1 MGLFKEVKDKVTV
14 RQAAEYYGLRANRSG
29 MIRCICHEDKNPSMK
44 VDRRYYCFGCGCTG
58 DVIDFVSNLFGLN
71 LFEAAKKLA
80 DDFGIS
86 DRAPYDQPPY
96 VKSDVPIRD
105 RKLSLPDKMAQLVY
119 EENYKRCLLAYT
131 DYLRMLDDWRKEYPP
146 KSPDEAFDPRFVCAM
161 QELTIVEYKVD
172 ILLFG
177 TEEEQRAMVAELMK
191 GVKEVEQT
199 CRRYFNKRG
208 KRSIQ
213 ADDQHGEPGKGEGCE
228 RISAEIA

>member
-14 RQAAEYYGLRANRSG
+14 
-29 MIRCICHEDKNPSMK
+29 M
-44 VDRRYYCFGCGCTG
+44 
-58 DVIDFVSNLFGLN
+58 
-71 LFEAAKKLA
+71 
-80 DDFGIS
+80 
-86 DRAPYDQPPY
+86 QPPY
-96 VKSDVPIRD
+96 VKSDRPILD
-105 RKLSLPDKMAQLVY
+105 RKQSLPDKMAQLVY

-161 QELTIVEYKVD
+161 QELSIVEYKVD

-177 TEEEQRAMVAELMK
+177 TEEEQGDMVAELMK
-191 GVKEVEQT
+191 GVGEVEQT

-213 ADDQHGEPGKGEGCE
+213 ADGQHGGPGKGEGCE
-228 RISAEIA
+228 RISA